1 MGAQKEKHVQGF
13 FFRKKTI
20 EDPDKGTSP
29 VTSPIKEVNS
39 LKEKAGEEE
48 KSPNNKLEENHE
60 SEDVFADMSRIGKS
74 MENDII
80 EGIDRGAKEVR
91 NLIKDENL
99 SMCAVI
105 ETRIKAQKLQKI
117 GDAVFKSWSWIE
129 NMKYCDKGCRIM
141 GSLYLFCTIVY
152 AANGGMERIDL
163 WKELKLH
170 KGVVGKDAWI
180 IMGDMNVTLDPSEH
194 SAGGS
199 TMTKD
204 MNEFK
209 ECVNEIEIEDKLDRA
224 MGNENLI
231 SKYPQ
236 SHAVFLPYLI
246 SDHCPVVLAIPNS
259 LQAKKK
265 AFRFANFITNK
276 KEFKEEVAKHWR
288 SCTNRCKMFRVV
300 KDLKTLKNPLKALA
314 WKNGDI
320 FENVKDLRDKL
331 KEVQTRIDEDPSNKR
346 LRVEESTIL
355 MKYNSATKDEELLL
369 FQKAKIKW
377 LSVRDRNN
385 EFFHRM
391 VKNRN
396 HRNRINA
403 IHDEDGRRYEGDKV
417 AEQFVKHFQNF
428 LGNSIPVE
436 KIVGMEDL
444 FKNKLETE
452 EAEYMVRDVSNEEI
466 KHAIFQIEDNK
477 APGPDGYSSYFYKKS
492 WDIIGE
498 DICSAVKEFFST
510 GKMLS
515 EINYTNIAL
524 VPKIKTPAKVSD
536 YRPIACCN
544 VIFKCI
550 SKVITERI
558 KNCLGK
564 LVNQNQDNILISQ
577 ELLKGYN
584 RKDGPKRVALKID
597 LQKAYDTV
605 NWVFLEDIL
614 KGFGFHEKMVAW
626 IMKCV
631 TTTSFSIIVN
641 GESKGYFKGG
651 RGLRQG
657 DPISPYLFTLIMEV
671 LNLLLIRKIGRC
683 NSFQYHFGCSKLKI
697 THVCFADDLL
707 MFSHGDKQSVELLKN
722 VIEEFG
728 RVYGL
733 LLNYN
738 KSTIIFGSV
747 KEEDRKEI
755 LDIMPFKV
763 EKLPVRYLGVPLIT
777 KRIGVKECKSL
788 TDKVKSKILKKNK
801 CLSYAGRL
809 QLVASVLESI
819 HVYWATVFLLPQAI
833 IDEINS
839 LLKGFLWN

>member
-1 MGAQKEKHVQGF
+1 
-13 FFRKKTI
+13 
-20 EDPDKGTSP
+20 
-29 VTSPIKEVNS
+29 
-39 LKEKAGEEE
+39 
-48 KSPNNKLEENHE
+48 
-60 SEDVFADMSRIGKS
+60 
-74 MENDII
+74 
-80 EGIDRGAKEVR
+80 
-91 NLIKDENL
+91 
-99 SMCAVI
+99 
-105 ETRIKAQKLQKI
+105 
-117 GDAVFKSWSWIE
+117 
-129 NMKYCDKGCRIM
+129 
-141 GSLYLFCTIVY
+141 
-152 AANGGMERIDL
+152 
-163 WKELKLH
+163 
-170 KGVVGKDAWI
+170 
-180 IMGDMNVTLDPSEH
+180 
-194 SAGGS
+194 
-199 TMTKD
+199 
-204 MNEFK
+204 
-209 ECVNEIEIEDKLDRA
+209 
-224 MGNENLI
+224 
-231 SKYPQ
+231 
-236 SHAVFLPYLI
+236 
-246 SDHCPVVLAIPNS
+246 
-259 LQAKKK
+259 
-265 AFRFANFITNK
+265 
-276 KEFKEEVAKHWR
+276 
-288 SCTNRCKMFRVV
+288 MFRVV
-300 KDLKTLKNPLKALA
+300 KDLKTLKKPLKALA

-355 MKYNSATKDEELLL
+355 MKYNAATKDEELLL

-377 LSVRDRNN
+377 LSVGDRNN

-403 IHDEDGRRYEGDKV
+403 IHDEDGRRYEGRSLSLLSNLLNSSKL
-417 AEQFVKHFQNF
+417 F
-428 LGNSIPVE
+428 L
-436 KIVGMEDL
+436 
-444 FKNKLETE
+444 
-452 EAEYMVRDVSNEEI
+452 NEEI

-524 VPKIKTPAKVSD
+524 FMSVRVKLQQKSSD

-584 RKDGPKRVALKID
+584 RKDGPKRVALKI
-597 LQKAYDTV
+597 V
-605 NWVFLEDIL
+605 NTPKPHPTID
-614 KGFGFHEKMVAW
+614 
-626 IMKCV
+626 
-631 TTTSFSIIVN
+631 SF
-641 GESKGYFKGG
+641 
-651 RGLRQG
+651 
-657 DPISPYLFTLIMEV
+657 

-839 LLKGFLWN
+839 LLKGFLWNQDEKANGKAKVAWKNLCFSGTGLFCLLGTLFHQLSYVVNKDIHPFHYFVK